1 MAQED
6 RTGAHFVRVCRLGD
20 VQAAG
25 CLTVHVEG
33 HTLALFARGDEVH
46 AVDNR
51 CPHMGFPLDR
61 GTLKDGILTCHWHHA
76 RFDLASG
83 GTFDLWADD
92 VRAFPAQTRD
102 GEVWVDTTAREDPT
116 AHRQRRMRD
125 GLEHDIPLVLAKA
138 VIGLLEGGEPPA
150 GPFRTGLDFGA
161 RYRQAGWGQGLTV
174 HACMMNLLPTLDA
187 GDRPR
192 AAYHGLAAV
201 ADDCAGAPPRFAV
214 RPLPDATT
222 DLLTLRRWFRQFV
235 EVRDAEGAE
244 RCLVSALRGGADR
257 RQAADLLF
265 AAATD
270 HRYLQNGHV
279 VDFTNK
285 TLEALDHAGW
295 EHAEPVLTSLVS
307 GYASAD
313 RTEEANAWRHPVDLV
328 AILEHAFGAL
338 PAALELGT
346 SRRGGWAGR
355 EALMPVLL
363 GEDAQ
368 AIADALLVALRE
380 GATGEEVAGAVAYAA
395 VLRIA
400 RFHTSNEF
408 GDWNTALHT
417 FTFANAIHQGL
428 RRAPSPE
435 LLRGVFDAGMSVYL
449 DRFLNVPAARLP
461 DPDGTGRDPEGLL
474 SELPVL
480 LDRQQ
485 QVDEA
490 GELVARYLAAG
501 GQPEQLL
508 AMLGRVLLRE
518 DRDFHTI
525 QAVEAAF
532 RQYGPLRGTPAGA
545 HVLVAAARYLA
556 AHAPTVRAQG
566 QTYQIAHRLFRGE
579 HLFEEAQQ

>member
-1 MAQED
+1 MQ
-6 RTGAHFVRVCRLGD
+6 
-20 VQAAG
+20 
-25 CLTVHVEG
+25 
-33 HTLALFARGDEVH
+33 
-46 AVDNR
+46 
-51 CPHMGFPLDR
+51 
-61 GTLKDGILTCHWHHA
+61 
-76 RFDLASG
+76 
-83 GTFDLWADD
+83 
-92 VRAFPAQTRD
+92 
-102 GEVWVDTTAREDPT
+102 
-116 AHRQRRMRD
+116 
-125 GLEHDIPLVLAKA
+125 
-138 VIGLLEGGEPPA
+138 
-150 GPFRTGLDFGA
+150 
-161 RYRQAGWGQGLTV
+161 
-174 HACMMNLLPTLDA
+174 
-187 GDRPR
+187 
-192 AAYHGLAAV
+192 
-201 ADDCAGAPPRFAV
+201 
-214 RPLPDATT
+214 PLPDATT
-222 DLLTLRRWFRQFV
+222 DLPTLRRWFRRFV

-270 HRYLQNGHV
+270 HRYLQTGHV

-285 TLEALDHAGW
+285 ALEALDHAGW

-313 RTEEANAWRHPVDLV
+313 RMEEANAWRHPVDLV

-338 PAALELGT
+338 PAALELGA

-355 EALMPVLL
+355 EALVPVLL

-435 LLRGVFDAGMSVYL
+435 LLRGVFDAAMSVYL

-461 DPDGTGRDPEGLL
+461 DPDGTGGDPEGLL
-474 SELPVL
+474 SELPGAA
-480 LDRQQ
+480 RPAA
-485 QVDEA
+485 A
-490 GELVARYLAAG
+490 GERGGGTGRALPGGRRTAG
-501 GQPEQLL
+501 
-508 AMLGRVLLRE
+508 
-518 DRDFHTI
+518 
-525 QAVEAAF
+525 
-532 RQYGPLRGTPAGA
+532 
-545 HVLVAAARYLA
+545 AAARRARPGAPPGGPGLSHDPGGRGRLPAVRA
-556 AHAPTVRAQG
+556 APRDAGRGARAGRGGALPGGARPDGAAQG

-579 HLFEEAQQ
+579 HLFEEAQR